1 MLTGN
6 ILRLKVSLP
15 FLSFSALFLS
25 CSFTRSSRLYTFYIL
40 LCSLLFSYVIFLSWT
55 LTITCKSVHF
65 PLTLSYTL
73 HTHLTHTHTHTPHA
87 LYFHSHT
94 HTPYMPHILSSLAL
108 NILYSFTLHMLFSCS
123 PCPPHPSPSPPSL
136 FHFHSLSISTSHT
149 RHS

>member
-25 CSFTRSSRLYTFYIL
+25 CSFTRRMRLYTMHSLVLSAFL
-40 LCSLLFSYVIFLSWT
+40 LCAFPFLNSHDHMPV
-55 LTITCKSVHF
+55 CAF
-65 PLTLSYTL
+65 PFNSHAHTSHTS
-73 HTHLTHTHTHTPHA
+73 HTHTTCTLLSHTHTHTQ
-87 LYFHSHT
+87 
-94 HTPYMPHILSSLAL
+94 YMPHILSSLAL